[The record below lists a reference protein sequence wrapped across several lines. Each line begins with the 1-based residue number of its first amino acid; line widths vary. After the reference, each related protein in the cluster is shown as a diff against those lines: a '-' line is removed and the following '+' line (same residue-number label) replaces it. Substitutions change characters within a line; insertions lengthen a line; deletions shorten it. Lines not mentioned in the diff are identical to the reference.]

1 MSLIWVVEDDRT
13 IREAIEVILK
23 KDGFEVAVFRSA
35 EEALERSEWD
45 PDLLICDYKLP
56 LMNGIELVKKLKAR
70 LPVLESVVITA
81 FGSIDLAVEAIR
93 QGASDFLTKPFS
105 PDELMLKVH
114 HLLRVSR
121 TREQNELLR
130 EEMKNAFSGYE
141 IIGSSDEMKKVYA
154 LLSKVARSESTVL
167 VQGESGTGKELVAR
181 FIHYNSR
188 RSNGPF
194 IKVNCAALAEGVLES
209 ELFGHEKGAFTG
221 SIKQRKG
228 RFELADHGTIFLDEI
243 GDLAAAVQVKLLR
256 VLQEGEIERVGAE
269 KTVKIDV
276 RVIAATNRDLAA
288 MVKSG
293 QFREDLFY
301 RLNVIPIQL
310 PALRKRK
317 SDIPELVDFFLARLA
332 AENGKPHVNLDE
344 QAVQA
349 LLDYPWPGNIRE
361 LENVLERAVVL
372 CDGDRITVNELPF
385 IEEVSASLEDH
396 ELSTPMNG
404 NLDDRLAEMER
415 QLLQNAMME
424 ARGVK
429 TRAARALGIKTSTLY
444 YKLEKYGLI

>member
-23 KDGFEVAVFRSA
+23 KDNFDVAVFRNA

-45 PDLLICDYKLP
+45 PELLICDYKLP
-56 LMNGIELVKKLKAR
+56 AMNGIELVKKMKSR
-70 LPVLESVVITA
+70 LPLLEAIVITA
-81 FGSIDLAVEAIR
+81 FGSIDLAVEAIK

-114 HLLRVSR
+114 HLLRMSR
-121 TREQNELLR
+121 TREQNEYLR

-141 IIGSSDEMKKVYA
+141 IIGSSEEMKKIYT

-167 VQGESGTGKELVAR
+167 VQGESGTGKELIAR
-181 FIHYNSR
+181 YVHYNSR
-188 RSNGPF
+188 RSTGPF

-228 RFELADHGTIFLDEI
+228 RFELADRGTIFLDEI
-243 GDLAAAVQVKLLR
+243 GDLAPSVQVKLLR

-276 RVIAATNRDLAA
+276 RIIAATNRELPA

-310 PALRKRK
+310 PPLRKRK

-332 AENGKPHVNLDE
+332 QENKRSAVSIDE
-344 QAVQA
+344 EAMQA
-349 LLDYPWPGNIRE
+349 LLEYPWPGNIRE

-372 CDGDRITVNELPF
+372 CDGDRITLSELPF
-385 IEEVSASLEDH
+385 IEEVSASLDERN
-396 ELSTPMNG
+396 LPSPLQG
-404 NLDDRLAEMER
+404 NLDERLADMEK
-415 QLLQNAMME
+415 QLLQDAMME

-429 TRAARALGIKTSTLY
+429 TRAARSLGIKTSTLY